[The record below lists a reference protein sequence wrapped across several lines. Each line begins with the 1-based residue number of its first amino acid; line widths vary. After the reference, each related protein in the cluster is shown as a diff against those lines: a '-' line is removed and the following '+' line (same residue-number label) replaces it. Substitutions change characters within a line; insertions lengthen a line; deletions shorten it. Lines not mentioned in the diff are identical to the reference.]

1 MTISRS
7 ESDSFA
13 TSAEQLALAAEVSP
27 IGDYENAV
35 AVQAGEVITV
45 VIETESKTYLKNEA
59 LLAFQF
65 FDTSMEPLFD
75 PDWPNISASVGAY
88 QYLSTPSENGRTVD
102 IIELVA
108 PERAETLYIRGIQWE
123 NGGQTSIVG
132 QVQIIH
138 ETVGETITE
147 TPSGQKREYSS
158 NNFVTRSPI
167 RAGTRSVAVKA
178 QYRAGL
184 EPGSAPVQVIFRDR
198 DGEPL
203 LPTSDLPQHPNF
215 GAFLSLDAKSA
226 SVSESEW
233 ILTVPEGSAQIEF
246 RGVEWGPKSAILVGA
261 IEVTPHS
268 SADDVISEFVKAI
281 KPDQPL
287 LVIDTTAPPIGH
299 PTLSLRP
306 NNLAQAY
313 ERLGAAVVFIPF
325 GSLQEF
331 PERPSNQILQFKRE
345 DFPRALRILEQH
357 RHNFDNTYVCSSFP
371 SLHAVATAAWLKANG
386 WNIVYEAR
394 DDMEEFR
401 RVGYSKWYS
410 PQLERQMLLLADLVV
425 AVSQPLMLK
434 LESLVKNLQRREVV
448 PNAVAKTT
456 IETSTNLRS
465 WEVAD
470 ARNSSRTFGYVGHL
484 TDSWF
489 DWDLLIDAAKQL
501 PSIEFELAGHGIPA
515 NIKLPNNVRFLGP
528 KTHEE
533 LQPIVTQ
540 WRAGLIPFRDE
551 PLTRSVDPNKIY
563 EYQAWGLRVL
573 TAPMGNVENHPSTWV
588 YRSQDQFIEML
599 AEIAEKDY
607 NASEVAA
614 IRHFAELNDWD
625 SRAARMLQLI
635 ANNN

>member
-1 MTISRS
+1 MTLSRH
-7 ESDSFA
+7 EGNSFA
-13 TSAEQLALAAEVSP
+13 PTDEQLALVSEVSP
-27 IGDYENAV
+27 IGKYENAV
-35 AVQAGEVITV
+35 VVQPGEVITV

-65 FDTSMEPLFD
+65 FDQTLEPLFD

-108 PERAETLYIRGIQWE
+108 PDQAETLFIRGIQWE
-123 NGGQTSIVG
+123 ERGQTSIVG
-132 QVQIIH
+132 EVQIIH
-138 ETVGETITE
+138 EPVEETITE

-167 RAGTRSVAVKA
+167 HAGTRSVSVRAE
-178 QYRAGL
+178 YRAGI
-184 EPGSAPVQVIFRDR
+184 EPGSAPVQVIFRDQ

-215 GAFLSLDAKSA
+215 GAFLSLDAKS
-226 SVSESEW
+226 SQVSESEW
-233 ILTVPEGSAQIEF
+233 ILTVPEGSSAIEF
-246 RGVEWGPKSAILVGA
+246 RGVEWGPKSATLVGA

-268 SADDVISEFVKAI
+268 SSDDVISEFAKAI
-281 KPDQPL
+281 RPDQPL

-306 NNLAQAY
+306 NNLARAY

-331 PERPSNQILQFKRE
+331 PERPSEQILQFKRE

-357 RHNFDNTYVCSSFP
+357 RHSCDNTYVCSSFP

-425 AVSQPLMLK
+425 AVSQPLMQK
-434 LESLVKNLQRREVV
+434 LESLVRNLQRREVV
-448 PNAVAKTT
+448 PNAVAKAT
-456 IETSTNLRS
+456 IETAADLRS
-465 WEVAD
+465 WAVAD

-489 DWDLLIDAAKQL
+489 DWDLLIEAAKQL
-501 PSIEFELAGHGIPA
+501 PSIEFELVGHGIPA
-515 NIKLPNNVRFLGP
+515 NLKLPNNVRFLGP

-533 LQPIVTQ
+533 LQPIVAR

-573 TAPMGNVENHPSTWV
+573 TAPMGNVENHPSTWI
-588 YRSQDQFIEML
+588 YRSQEQFVKML
-599 AEIAEKDY
+599 TEIAEHDY
-607 NASEVAA
+607 NPTEVAT
-614 IRHFAELNDWD
+614 IRNFAELNDWD
-625 SRAARMLQLI
+625 SRAALMLQLM
-635 ANNN
+635 ANI